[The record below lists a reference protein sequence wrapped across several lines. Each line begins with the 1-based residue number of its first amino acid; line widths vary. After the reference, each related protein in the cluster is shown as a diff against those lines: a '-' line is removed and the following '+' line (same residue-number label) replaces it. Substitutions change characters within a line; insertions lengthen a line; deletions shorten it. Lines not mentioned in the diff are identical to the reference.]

1 MRTLYFRSVVSSS
14 SFFLFSSPNLSRHRL
29 DVGCLPYFHTWSG
42 PSANLGCRSETCCT
56 WLAGNTGRKKSP
68 QIRHLGTIAQCL
80 SGYIFVKKAH
90 LDNREKTVKQQYL
103 PTRPHSMAN
112 FGPLTAE
119 VGSLVWGTPANFD
132 GFRVLASLLQRHRST
147 EVNQTLHDIWPSPG
161 LIHRIVYTIYGVL
174 VT

>member
-1 MRTLYFRSVVSSS
+1 MT
-14 SFFLFSSPNLSRHRL
+14 
-29 DVGCLPYFHTWSG
+29 
-42 PSANLGCRSETCCT
+42 ETCCT

-132 GFRVLASLLQRHRST
+132 GFRVLSALLHSTRVVGASQTAEGATYIRQGGYHVGHRPT
-147 EVNQTLHDIWPSPG
+147 F
-161 LIHRIVYTIYGVL
+161 
-174 VT
+174 